1 MVVSKMKNTG
11 ELVLPDLK
19 PVRFHK
25 SRHCGTPLKKK
36 AQQWNGQTGLRA
48 KHKPYTP
55 IDS

>member
-36 AQQWNGQTGLRA
+36 
-48 KHKPYTP
+48 KHN
-55 IDS
+55 DGMGRQD

>member
-19 PVRFHK
+19 PVRRFRK

-36 AQQWNGQTGLRA
+36 SIAMEWADRIENQT
-48 KHKPYTP
+48 
-55 IDS
+55 